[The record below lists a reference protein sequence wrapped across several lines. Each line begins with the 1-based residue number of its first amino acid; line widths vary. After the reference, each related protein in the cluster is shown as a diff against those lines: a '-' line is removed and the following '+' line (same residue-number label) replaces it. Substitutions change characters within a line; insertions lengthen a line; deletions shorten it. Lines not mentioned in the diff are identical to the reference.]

1 MSQFNFKE
9 IKIIDDGVDDMDIIR
24 DIIKIEKPEDAF
36 YIADI
41 GDVIKRHHEW
51 ISKMPKVIPH
61 YGMFMKFSTFFV
73 LFLLKCIYK
82 KINIILTHDFQIL
95 AIKCNSN
102 PTVIK
107 VLAALN
113 GCFDCA
119 SKVKNFISVIKVLS
133 WYKTFKALLF
143 TYLYKS

>member
-1 MSQFNFKE
+1 MSHFNFKE
-9 IKIIDDGVDDMDIIR
+9 IKVIDDGVDDMDIIR

-61 YGMFMKFSTFFV
+61 YGMFIKIITLFV
-73 LFLLKCIYK
+73 LFLLKRIYK
-82 KINIILTHDFQIL
+82 KINIALTHSFQIL
-95 AIKCNSN
+95 AVKCNSN

-119 SKVKNFISVIKVLS
+119 SKVKKFYFCYKNFNLVQNV
-133 WYKTFKALLF
+133 
-143 TYLYKS
+143 